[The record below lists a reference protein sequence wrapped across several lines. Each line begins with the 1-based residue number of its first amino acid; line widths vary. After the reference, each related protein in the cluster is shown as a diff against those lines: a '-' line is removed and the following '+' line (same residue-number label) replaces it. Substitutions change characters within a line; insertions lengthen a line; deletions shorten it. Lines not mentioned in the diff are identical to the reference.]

1 MSPLSVERAVETR
14 HPPRRVSTRA
24 GSSLGA
30 ARTATMAA
38 CGGNFSGSWGVVTDV
53 GDSGPTTADGP
64 AGPHPARRR
73 RDRPAPPL
81 FDDLYRRERDGLVRL
96 AFLLTGSQAA
106 AEDLVQD
113 VFLRARPRLEAVD
126 EPAAYLHR
134 SVTNA
139 CWSWHRHRR
148 REDQYRPDR
157 PVVVAGTSDVEMW
170 DALARLAPRRR
181 HVLVLRYY
189 LDYSEAQVAGVL
201 GCRVGTVKS
210 ATHRALQDLRRVLES

>member
-1 MSPLSVERAVETR
+1 MGEQGPDRSGDERAV
-14 HPPRRVSTRA
+14 P
-24 GSSLGA
+24 
-30 ARTATMAA
+30 
-38 CGGNFSGSWGVVTDV
+38 
-53 GDSGPTTADGP
+53 
-64 AGPHPARRR
+64 PARRR
-73 RDRPAPPL
+73 RERRDESG
-81 FDDLYRRERDGLVRL
+81 FDDLYRSERDRLVRL

-113 VFLRARPRLEAVD
+113 VFLRTRTRLDRLD

-139 CWSWHRHRR
+139 CWSWHRRRR

-181 HVLVLRYY
+181 QVLVMRYY
-189 LDYSEAQVAGVL
+189 LDYSEAQIAEAI
-201 GCRVGTVKS
+201 GCRAGTVKS
-210 ATHRALQDLRRVLES
+210 TAHRALADLRRMLES